1 MDSALMNRLIVI
13 PAALAASI
21 ALHAQGPLDAPGAD
35 GFIARGIQMF
45 IDNNYVGCIDQMTHA
60 RQIAGDDETSGYY
73 IAMAS
78 LRQGQPDAL
87 KLLEDFISRYPHS
100 VNRPA
105 VQAGIG
111 DYYYSCGR
119 YGEAITQYDKVD
131 QTALSGKTLYSYLSN
146 KSFCYLKL
154 GEYDRADEGFAKLE
168 DSSGFGNEARFYRGY
183 IAYCRGDYD
192 RALDLFKRVDKAK
205 APGNSAD
212 CYIAQIYFARHDYD
226 KALDMATRLLS
237 EKVDEE
243 YRPEMLRIA
252 GESFYH
258 KGNDAKA
265 ISYLDKYVSEAA
277 NPNPT
282 ALYILGVSQY
292 NEGRLDD
299 AVKSLGGVTEVD
311 DAIAQSAYLYIGL
324 AKLKQGDTNGALLS
338 LDRACEMNYDPVLKE
353 TALYNY
359 AVAKSQGGRLPFGSS
374 VGVLEDFLK
383 HYPSSR
389 YAPSVREYIV
399 NGYMTDNNYPA
410 ALAVLDKVKNP
421 SPDLLKAKQ
430 RVLYILGTRDLS
442 AGKTGLALQRLTEA
456 AGISSDPDIARECD
470 LWIGDCLYRQGEYS
484 KAAASYRR
492 YISASRG
499 AANLPLARYDLG
511 YSLFAMKDY
520 KQALSAFDAAIKTP
534 GNLDKATL
542 ADAYNRVG
550 DCLYYG
556 NDYTRASAN
565 YDKACQ
571 LNPEAAD
578 YPMFQNA
585 VMRGLS
591 RDYKGKLAG
600 LDEMMARYPSSALVP
615 SAMLEKAETLAA
627 LNDNRGAIDMYEKV
641 VKTYPSTAQ
650 GRSASLQLAITRL
663 NSGNRNEAIEAYRTV
678 IRNYPSS
685 EEAKVASDDLKRI
698 YAEDGNLDKY
708 ESFIATI
715 PDAPALEA
723 SEADNLTFAAAE
735 KTYLADTQN
744 VERLERYIAK
754 YPGGANEAQALYYL
768 ASSAADAGNDDK
780 ALQYATRLIS
790 AYPDAEAAEDILVIK
805 GSIEFKQGKGEEA
818 LKSFRS
824 LEKKA
829 SAPANLHAAR
839 LGIMRVSRDLGHNA
853 DVVAA
858 ADRMLASSA
867 AGSAD
872 ITEVKYMRASALDAL
887 GKNDEA
893 VKSLEELSGNAD
905 NIYGARAAVDLGQYY
920 YDSKQYKKAE
930 KVINK
935 FIDADTPHQ
944 YWLARG
950 FILLSDI
957 YMAQG
962 KKYEAREY
970 LRSLRNNYPGDEPDI
985 RDMIEQR
992 LKQ

>member
-1 MDSALMNRLIVI
+1 MNRLIAL

-21 ALHAQGPLDAPGAD
+21 AIHAQGALDATGAD
-35 GFIARGIQMF
+35 GFIARGIQMYL
-45 IDNNYVGCIDQMTHA
+45 DNNYVGCIDQMTHA
-60 RQIAGDDETSGYY
+60 RQIAGNEETTGYY
-73 IAMAS
+73 IALSS
-78 LRQGQPDAL
+78 LRRGQPDAL
-87 KLLEDFISRYPHS
+87 GRLEDFIARYPQS
-100 VNRPA
+100 PLRPT

-111 DYYYSCGR
+111 DYYYSLGR

-131 QTALSGKTLYSYLSN
+131 PTSLTGGTLDDYLLG

-154 GEYDRADEGFAKLE
+154 GEYDRADEGFAALE
-168 DSSGFGNEARFYRGY
+168 DSRTLGNEARFYRGY

-192 RALDLFKRVDKAK
+192 RALTLLKRVDKRK
-205 APGNSAD
+205 TPGDKAD

-226 KALDMATRLLS
+226 RALDMATRLLADGVG
-237 EKVDEE
+237 EQ

-258 KGNDAKA
+258 KGNDTKA
-265 ISYLDKYVSEAA
+265 ISYLDQYVGETE

-282 ALYILGVSQY
+282 ALYILGLSQY
-292 NEGRLDD
+292 NEGRYDD
-299 AVKSLGGVTEVD
+299 AIKTLGGVTEVD

-324 AKLKQGDTNGALLS
+324 AQLKEGDTNAALLS
-338 LDRACEMNYDPVLKE
+338 LDRACEMNYDPSLKE

-383 HYPSSR
+383 RYPSSR

-421 SPDLLKAKQ
+421 SADLLKAKQ
-430 RVLYILGTRDLS
+430 RILYILGTRDLS
-442 AGKTGLALQRLTEA
+442 EGKTDLALQRLTEA
-456 AGISSDPDIARECD
+456 ADISSDRDIARECD
-470 LWIGDCLYRQGEYS
+470 LWIGDCLYRQREYS

-492 YISASRG
+492 YIAASRG

-511 YSLFAMKDY
+511 YSLFAMRDY
-520 KQALSAFDAAIKTP
+520 KQALSAFNAAIKSP

-550 DCLYYG
+550 DCLYYS
-556 NDYTRASAN
+556 NDYSGASAN

-571 LNPEAAD
+571 LNPDAAD
-578 YPMFQNA
+578 YPMFQKA
-585 VMRGLS
+585 VMRGFS

-600 LDEMMARYPSSALVP
+600 LDEMMSRYPSSALVP
-615 SAMLEKAETLAA
+615 SAMLEKAETLSA
-627 LNDNRGAIDMYEKV
+627 LNDSRGAIDVYNRI
-641 VKTYPSTAQ
+641 VKEYPATAQ

-663 NSGNRNEAIEAYRTV
+663 NAGNRSEAIESYRAV
-678 IRNYPSS
+678 IREYPSS
-685 EEAKVASDDLKRI
+685 DEAKVAADDLKRI

-708 ESFIATI
+708 EQFISTI
-715 PDAPALEA
+715 PDAPTLEA

-735 KTYLADTQN
+735 KAYLADTGDTG
-744 VERLERYIAK
+744 RLERYIAK

-768 ASSAADAGNDDK
+768 ASSAADSGDDNK
-780 ALQYATRLIS
+780 ALGYATRLIS
-790 AYPDAEAAEDILVIK
+790 TYPDAEVAEDILAIK
-805 GSIEFKQGKGEEA
+805 GAIEFKQGKGEEA

-824 LEKKA
+824 LERKA

-867 AGSAD
+867 AGNSD
-872 ITEVKYMRASALDAL
+872 IAEVKYMRASALNAL
-887 GKNDEA
+887 GKSDEA
-893 VKSLEELSGNAD
+893 VKAWEELSRNAD
-905 NIYGARAAVDLGQYY
+905 NIYGARAAVDLGQHY

-930 KVINK
+930 KIVNNL
-935 FIDADTPHQ
+935 IDADTPHQ

-957 YMAQG
+957 YTAQG

-992 LKQ
+992 LK